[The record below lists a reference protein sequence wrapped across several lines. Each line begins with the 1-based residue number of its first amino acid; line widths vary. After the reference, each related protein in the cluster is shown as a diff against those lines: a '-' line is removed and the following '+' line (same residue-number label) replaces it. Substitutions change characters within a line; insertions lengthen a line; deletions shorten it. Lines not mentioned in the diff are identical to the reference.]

1 MPLLWLKKRLASTTI
16 ESLKLQ
22 FNKDIFGRGVKM
34 ADKSD
39 LVLGL
44 FAGFILGFLIGT
56 WLTKSGLL
64 GGLTAQPTPKQY
76 GVKYNYDE
84 KGRLTEVLP
93 VPTPG

>member
-1 MPLLWLKKRLASTTI
+1 MLKKRLASTTI

-64 GGLTAQPTPKQY
+64 GGLTAAQPTPKQY
-76 GVKYNYDE
+76 GVKYEYEDG
-84 KGRLTEVLP
+84 KLVAVLP
-93 VPTPG
+93 VPVPG